1 MYKAEKLKSENEIG
15 SVNTCGVSDE
25 NGIIYTLASDFG
37 AVENF
42 VRILNENSVERC
54 HVAEIAEDM
63 FYS

>member
-1 MYKAEKLKSENEIG
+1 MYKAEKLKSEIENG
-15 SVNTCGVSDE
+15 SMNTCGVSDE
-25 NGIIYTLASDFG
+25 NGMIYTFASDFG
-37 AVENF
+37 TVEKF

>member
-1 MYKAEKLKSENEIG
+1 MYKAEKLKSEIETDSMNI
-15 SVNTCGVSDE
+15 CGISDE
-25 NGIIYTLASDFG
+25 NGIIYTFASDLE

-54 HVAEIAEDM
+54 HVAEIAEDI